1 MEKRGG
7 VDNTFVYVQCIFLN
21 GGLNEVASWWCVPLP
36 TLTCTDQWHKKK
48 SDLWRVTG
56 SRSFLDTNVDS
67 PSRMVSKGKTLN
79 ALPDATDKSC
89 QSHIL
94 WTSPLAFNYSLDQ
107 VSDLYEWL
115 STGDM
120 EK

>member
-1 MEKRGG
+1 
-7 VDNTFVYVQCIFLN
+7 
-21 GGLNEVASWWCVPLP
+21 
-36 TLTCTDQWHKKK
+36 
-48 SDLWRVTG
+48 
-56 SRSFLDTNVDS
+56 
-67 PSRMVSKGKTLN
+67 MVSKGKTLN